1 MSPEEATQGAQSIL
15 DKRPNDSEIRV
26 HVDNPN
32 DCRATIQA
40 FRKLGCRVK
49 VEQDGARLVVKRTLV

>member
-15 DKRPNDSEIRV
+15 DKRPDAAEICV
-26 HVDNPN
+26 LVDNPN
-32 DCRATIQA
+32 DCKHTITA

-49 VEQDGARLVVKRTLV
+49 VEKDGAQLRVSRRA